1 MIIKQR
7 VMNRPMQVLE
17 QAAKKK
23 LRELDLDSP
32 DPPKS
37 YLADLLIAIYGSETK
52 DYLNLPMA
60 DKQDIEEQILNM
72 MWLYP
77 EGIEEKF
84 LDEEFLD
91 LSLALNL
98 QDKLSVAKTDKEIQE
113 ILILDLMYPAMGYN
127 LDSFPSR
134 GPSMI

>member
-1 MIIKQR
+1 
-7 VMNRPMQVLE
+7 MNRPMQVLE

-23 LRELDLDSP
+23 LRELELHDTNN
-32 DPPKS
+32 PPKS
-37 YLADLLIAIYGSETK
+37 FLAELLIAIYGSETE
-52 DYLNLPMA
+52 DYLNLPMG
-60 DKQDIEEQILNM
+60 DKQDLEDKIIDM

-77 EGIEEKF
+77 EGIQERF

-91 LSLALNL
+91 LSLALSL
-98 QDKLSVAKTDKEIQE
+98 QDRLLIAKTTKEMQKV
-113 ILILDLMYPAMGYN
+113 LILELMYPAMGYN